1 MDKIVNEYTLYVEGI
16 FNRNRKAKFES
27 FKLAQIP
34 VGESLNELDLDKLVQ
49 EKLNEIRLRN
59 QTRCFVKVNEL
70 KYRQE
75 LNFQVM
81 ECKPFDA
88 KLVKNYI

>member
-1 MDKIVNEYTLYVEGI
+1 MDKIVNDYTLYVNGV
-16 FNRNRKAKFES
+16 FGRNRKAKFES
-27 FKLAQIP
+27 FKLVELPA
-34 VGESLNELDLDKLVQ
+34 GESLNEIDLDKLVQ
-49 EKLNEIRLRN
+49 DKINEIRLRN

-75 LNFQVM
+75 LNFQIM